1 MATITILSRALIP
14 ATSLQP
20 ERVKIGISGSDALLV
35 QSSPNDLSLTYNVW
49 FGVPNY
55 TVNVNGT
62 LYYNST
68 VPPYNNHWF
77 IVQEG
82 VDWFIYL
89 NTNPI
94 TYTSFIGW
102 SSWKEFGFPYSVPVE
117 DLNFI
122 TSLSTPGSFM
132 PVYNPIVF
140 TFSSPKYN
148 EVGYRYLVDIKD
160 PSNNIINR
168 MKVVPQ
174 PDGSGYVDIQKILS
188 NYVSVDYYPNTSLN
202 GNCVNS
208 YFKYQVS
215 LGEEYLSS
223 WEYTNFVEQIGGVFD
238 GQVVLSNT
246 NTLITH
252 TYVVGDQITIDTNTS
267 GLAQNVGGL
276 HSVVSVPN
284 NYQIVIDVIYPNND
298 PSIAIPGSTKYSD
311 SRKTGYSNLTTIK
324 NLTVWNGVFSW
335 KDWKD
340 LIPSRYILNSGNS
353 DNNLLT
359 SIDMDIWDGKFNNRY
374 YLDLQQKY
382 YINFSLDE
390 SIDDKINIVWIDSKS
405 ISGSYSFPEFS
416 DGVIKQFRLSYS
428 DFLSYGVSPDTEW
441 VSFYL
446 ELDSSSEQI
455 SRFYRFDFD
464 RRCKIN
470 NINIYFMDK
479 LGSILSIPFQLRENQ
494 SISIERESSKISKSY
509 NNRSTLDLLTGGDV
523 INHISSK
530 KTYTL
535 NTNWMNDSQMR
546 LFEIMMESPY
556 TWLSIDGETQS
567 CIIEDTSLEI
577 EKYKNKSL
585 FRKNI
590 KVRLSNQDPLNI

>member
-1 MATITILSRALIP
+1 MATTISILS
-14 ATSLQP
+14 TSNTSTGFPLFLTT
-20 ERVKIGISGSDALLV
+20 RKIKISGSDYLLI
-35 QSSPNDLSLTYNVW
+35 QSDPNSLNFVYGGNI
-49 FGVPNY
+49 Y
-55 TVNVNGT
+55 SVNGF
-62 LYYNST
+62 LYPGAT
-68 VPPYNNHWF
+68 VPPYGTLWQLSTSSGSYF
-77 IVQEG
+77 
-82 VDWFIYL
+82 VDFLVNPSISYFNVTWTSL
-89 NTNPI
+89 N
-94 TYTSFIGW
+94 
-102 SSWKEFGFPYSVPVE
+102 FPYDVPVPVP
-117 DLNFI
+117 NFI

-148 EVGYRYLVDIKD
+148 KVGYRYLVDIKD
-160 PSNNIINR
+160 SANNLINR
-168 MKVVPQ
+168 LKVVPQ

-202 GNCVNS
+202 GNCINS
-208 YFKYQVS
+208 YFKYKVS

-223 WEYTNFVEQIGGVFD
+223 WDYTNFVEQIGGVFD

-246 NTLITH
+246 NPSITH

-284 NYQIVIDVIYPNND
+284 NYQIVIDVIYPNDD

-311 SRKTGYSNLTTIK
+311 SRKTGYSNLTTIN

-335 KDWKD
+335 KDWKNFNYVD
-340 LIPSRYILNSGNS
+340 YNILAS
-353 DNNLLT
+353 DNYLLLT
-359 SIDMDIWDGKFNNRY
+359 SLKPYQITDKIHERYMLVDG
-374 YLDLQQKY
+374 QSY
-382 YINFSLDE
+382 YINYMTDDTLNNTQCSLIINDPIIG
-390 SIDDKINIVWIDSKS
+390 SIPLSGITPLGNIRQFKIDHSV
-405 ISGSYSFPEFS
+405 ISSVGITDWEYVDFYL
-416 DGVIKQFRLSYS
+416 VIKQTQKTKTYRLYN
-428 DFLSYGVSPDTEW
+428 DK
-441 VSFYL
+441 
-446 ELDSSSEQI
+446 
-455 SRFYRFDFD
+455 
-464 RRCKIN
+464 RCKIN
-470 NINIYFMDK
+470 DISIYFMDK

-509 NNRSTLDLLTGGDV
+509 NNRSTLDLLTGGDIV
-523 INHISSK
+523 NHISSK

-535 NTNWMNDSQMR
+535 NTNWMNDRQME

-556 TWLSIDGETQS
+556 TWISFGNDIQA

-585 FRKNI
+585 FKKNI

>member
-1 MATITILSRALIP
+1 MATITILSRLLIP

-35 QSSPNDLSLTYNVW
+35 QSSPNDLSLTYDVW

-55 TVNVNGT
+55 NTSVNT
-62 LYYNST
+62 LYYNLPL
-68 VPPYNNHWF
+68 PPYNNYWF
-77 IVQEG
+77 IIQEG
-82 VDWFIYL
+82 LDWFIYF

-94 TYTSFIGW
+94 TYTSFMGW
-102 SSWKEFGFPYSVPVE
+102 LSWKEFGFPYSVPVE

-208 YFKYQVS
+208 YFKYKVS

-223 WEYTNFVEQIGGVFD
+223 WDYTNFVEQIGGVFD

-246 NTLITH
+246 NPSITH

-284 NYQIVIDVIYPNND
+284 NYQIVIDVIYPNSD

-311 SRKTGYSNLTTIK
+311 SRKTGYSNLTTIN

-335 KDWKD
+335 KDWKSLD
-340 LIPSRYILNSGNS
+340 LSKYILS
-353 DNNLLT
+353 DYSISNKLLT

-390 SIDDKINIVWIDSKS
+390 SIDSQINIVWIDSKS
-405 ISGSYSFPEFS
+405 ISGSYLLPEFS
-416 DGVIKQFRLSYS
+416 DGVIKQFRLSYY
-428 DFLSYGVSPDTEW
+428 DFLTFGVSPNAEW

-446 ELDSSSEQI
+446 ESDSSSEQI

-470 NINIYFMDK
+470 DIHIYFMDK
-479 LGSILSIPFQLRENQ
+479 LGSVLSIPFQLRENQ
-494 SISIERESSKISKSY
+494 SLTIEREVSKISKDY
-509 NNRSTLDLLTGGDV
+509 NNRSNIDLKSGGDI

-530 KTYTL
+530 KSYTL

-585 FRKNI
+585 FKKNI